1 MSFTIPIERAT
12 MPLPEEA
19 SRRRQNWI
27 LPNLRGRMALWLVAA
42 PALAGTIAAWA
53 ALFLLWSPV
62 LDRVVWS
69 MRGPSPGGTFWG
81 VCLRILLTTGALALI
96 LGIVALVVAR
106 IVSHRV
112 AGPLHRLG
120 EVALQVSQGR
130 QHERVR
136 LRDGDYIEDFSEKF
150 NDMLDNIEARSRFRR
165 NRMKAV
171 QKNLSEIETD
181 LMNGTLG
188 TAELEERL
196 RQALRIVQD
205 ARVGNPEDET
215 PVLY

>member
-1 MSFTIPIERAT
+1 
-12 MPLPEEA
+12 MPLPEA
-19 SRRRQNWI
+19 VSRRRQNWI
-27 LPNLRGRMALWLVAA
+27 LPNLRGRRALWLVAA
-42 PALAGTIAAWA
+42 PALVGTAAAWA
-53 ALFLLWSPV
+53 ALFLLWSPI
-62 LDRVVWS
+62 LDRAVWS
-69 MRGPSPGGTFWG
+69 MRGASPDGMFWG
-81 VCLRILLTTGALALI
+81 VCVRIFLTTGALALI
-96 LGIVALVVAR
+96 LGIVALVAAR

-120 EVALQVSQGR
+120 EVAVQVSQGR